1 MSPSGSQQHCCGNR
15 EPGDAVQVAF
25 DSLGSLPMQKIRD
38 VREVKQALVDG
49 EMQKRE
55 NREKMRRS
63 LSISS
68 APNTK
73 ASPVNGTDPLP
84 LCLLQS
90 PEFLVEGCCAT
101 SLRCVMAYEGQ
112 VRES

>member
-1 MSPSGSQQHCCGNR
+1 M
-15 EPGDAVQVAF
+15 VQVAF

-63 LSISS
+63 VSISS

-73 ASPVNGTDPLP
+73 ASPVNGKNPLLIYVPAGRP
-84 LCLLQS
+84 LQQS
-90 PEFLVEGCCAT
+90 LGSC
-101 SLRCVMAYEGQ
+101 
-112 VRES
+112 